1 MTESA
6 PRLDID
12 TDRLRSDLESLNS
25 LADSFGQKIVTAF
38 SSAIIHGKKLS
49 DVLRELMLSLAQT
62 ALSAALRPLGQL
74 IGGLFGGAIPSA
86 RGNIFSNGSV
96 QAFANGGIVNSPT
109 LFPMRGA
116 TGLMGEAGP
125 EAIMPLARGADGK
138 LGIRGGGAVNVTVNI
153 STPDVQGFQQS
164 QSQIA
169 AMLSRAVARGHR
181 NL

>member
-1 MTESA
+1 MNEPA

-49 DVLRELMLSLAQT
+49 GVLRELMLSLAQT

-74 IGGLFGGAIPSA
+74 IGGIIPDA
-86 RGNIFSNGSV
+86 RSGILPD
-96 QAFANGGIVNSPT
+96 AGIVKSP
-109 LFPMRGA
+109 
-116 TGLMGEAGP
+116 GP
-125 EAIMPLARGADGK
+125 PLSRS
-138 LGIRGGGAVNVTVNI
+138 GGGGGNVNVTVNI
-153 STPDVQGFQQS
+153 STPDVQGFRQS

-169 AMLSRAVARGHR
+169 AMLTRAVARGQR